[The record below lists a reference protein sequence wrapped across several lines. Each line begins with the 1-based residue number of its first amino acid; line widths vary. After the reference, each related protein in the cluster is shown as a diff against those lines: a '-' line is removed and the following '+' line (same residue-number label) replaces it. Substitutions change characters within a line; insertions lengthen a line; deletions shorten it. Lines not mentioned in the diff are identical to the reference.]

1 MSNFFGPLK
10 KRRFFIMSQERL
22 AVKRITLVAMLT
34 SMASVIKIIFQV
46 TTTPGFRITFYE
58 LPLIIIGG
66 LFGPIMG
73 GIAGFVTDVVYL
85 VTFGYDLNLMTLS
98 TMLWGIISGLV
109 IFKKNWKIKRIV
121 MVIIIASILEFFIN
135 GTMILIWNYAG
146 SWRDAFYTILPQQPI
161 RILILFLKWP
171 VQILLIKILYDRV
184 VKEFNINTKE
194 LE

>member
-1 MSNFFGPLK
+1 
-10 KRRFFIMSQERL
+10 MSQERL